1 MTSKN
6 PISKFLTNLPNENK
20 CRTFQNRRYLKTS
33 MAHAYGG
40 QHMYISNRPPMD
52 EPDEVTLLAH
62 EIIELVLPKFEMGE
76 RLTLEEMNWV
86 VELAELQLNEAY
98 GDPSDDD

>member
-1 MTSKN
+1 MTATKLF
-6 PISKFLTNLPNENK
+6 SKFLTNLSNK
-20 CRTFQNRRYLKTS
+20 NKSRTFQNRRYLKTS

-40 QHMYISNRPPMD
+40 QPMYISNRPPMD

>member
-1 MTSKN
+1 
-6 PISKFLTNLPNENK
+6 
-20 CRTFQNRRYLKTS
+20 
-33 MAHAYGG
+33 MADAYGG
-40 QHMYISNRPPMD
+40 QPMYISNRPPRD
-52 EPDEVTLLAH
+52 EPDEVTQLAH

-98 GDPSDDD
+98 GDPSDYD